1 LQQVLEQVLEQA
13 LRQRVLEQALRQWV
27 LEQPAQVQELGLQQ
41 PAQVQEQLLAR
52 HQRLRQLQLLSQ
64 QAQCR
69 LQEPESPSAFPK
81 SVMVLRCPLCQ
92 SKLQTMAHR
101 QQQCR
106 QLF

>member
-1 LQQVLEQVLEQA
+1 LQQVLEQELRQLVLEQPV
-13 LRQRVLEQALRQWV
+13 QEQ
-27 LEQPAQVQELGLQQ
+27 EQPAQVQELGLQQ

-69 LQEPESPSAFPK
+69 LQELESPSAFPK
-81 SVMVLRCPLCQ
+81 SMMVLRCPLCQ